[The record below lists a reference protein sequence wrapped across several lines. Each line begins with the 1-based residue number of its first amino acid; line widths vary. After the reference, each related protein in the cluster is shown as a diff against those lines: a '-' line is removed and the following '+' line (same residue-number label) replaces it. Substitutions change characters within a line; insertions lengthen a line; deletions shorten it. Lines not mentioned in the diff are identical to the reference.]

1 MAKNTAQTLAEEV
14 PHRTKMVFEF
24 SSYWDIPSVQYPE
37 MSDEELT
44 EQTGYATTEQLV
56 ELVIRSGEALE
67 DYRHAVFDASQ
78 DSEMES
84 VPLWEIDP
92 VLVAERLERRRQIR
106 AEKEAAA
113 KAAEAKR
120 VADLQAGEVA
130 KMAEAASHEVVAP
143 PAAPSPT
150 PAAKT

>member
-1 MAKNTAQTLAEEV
+1 MA
-14 PHRTKMVFEF
+14 TKTVTPNNKIAVEF
-24 SSYWDIPSVQYPE
+24 QDYWTKPILEYPQ

-78 DSEMES
+78 DERMES

-92 VLVAERLERRRQIR
+92 VLVTERLARRQAMRAERE
-106 AEKEAAA
+106 EKA
-113 KAAEAKR
+113 KAEEAKKQ
-120 VADLQAGEVA
+120 ADIQAGEA
-130 KMAEAASHEVVAP
+130 KKLAEAASQQVVVP
-143 PAAPSPT
+143 PSPT
-150 PAAKT
+150 PPPNQPAK

>member
-1 MAKNTAQTLAEEV
+1 MAKTQTTTAPV
-14 PHRTKMVFEF
+14 EF
-24 SSYWDIPSVQYPE
+24 NSYWVPAQVIYPE

-78 DSEMES
+78 DEDMES
-84 VPLWEIDP
+84 TPIFEIDP
-92 VLVAERLERRRQIR
+92 VLISERLARRKVMR

-113 KAAEAKR
+113 KAEAAKR
-120 VADLQAGEVA
+120 EADIAEGLA
-130 KMAEAASHEVVAP
+130 KKAAEDASGSVVAP
-143 PAAPSPT
+143 PANSSPT
-150 PAAKT
+150 PPSAG